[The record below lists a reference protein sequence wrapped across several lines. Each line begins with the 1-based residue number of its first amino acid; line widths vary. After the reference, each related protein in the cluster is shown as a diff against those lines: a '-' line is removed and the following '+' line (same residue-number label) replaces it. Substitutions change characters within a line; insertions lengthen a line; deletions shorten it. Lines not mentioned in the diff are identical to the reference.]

1 VPLSHAIYTE
11 GMVTPW
17 GLKMQAFMKEISGT
31 SNQQF
36 SQLLKPGQWERL
48 VQRLGQI
55 QSPSVATAPSKG
67 K

>member
-1 VPLSHAIYTE
+1 
-11 GMVTPW
+11 MVTPW
-17 GLKMQAFMKEISGT
+17 GRRMQAFMKEISGT

-55 QSPSVATAPSKG
+55 QNPTVPTAPSKG

>member
-1 VPLSHAIYTE
+1 MRAGHHAARHEPPRI
-11 GMVTPW
+11 
-17 GLKMQAFMKEISGT
+17 T

-36 SQLLKPGQWERL
+36 SQLLKPGQWQRL

-55 QSPSVATAPSKG
+55 QNPTVPTAPSKG